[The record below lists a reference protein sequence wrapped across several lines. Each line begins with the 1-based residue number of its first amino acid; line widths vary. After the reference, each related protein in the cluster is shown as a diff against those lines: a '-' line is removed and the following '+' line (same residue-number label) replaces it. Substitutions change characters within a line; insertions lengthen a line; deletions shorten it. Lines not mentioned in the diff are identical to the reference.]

1 MSPIYS
7 LMLVS
12 PVWRDWSSVLFY
24 VHRDSKTITVL
35 GTGAQDGHLDFHT
48 APELCTESP
57 TEHSYMGG
65 GRERERDRE
74 RGRETE
80 TERKRERIR
89 NTEREETDRQTE
101 RDRDKDRQTETDRD
115 REVLNTRP
123 ERSDRFAK

>member
-12 PVWRDWSSVLFY
+12 PVWRDWSPVLFY

-57 TEHSYMGG
+57 TGHSYMGVG
-65 GRERERDRE
+65 ERERQRQKERERDRNREKE
-74 RGRETE
+74 RENTKYGKRRDRQTDRQKETETKTDRQRQTETE
-80 TERKRERIR
+80 TEK
-89 NTEREETDRQTE
+89 
-101 RDRDKDRQTETDRD
+101 
-115 REVLNTRP
+115 
-123 ERSDRFAK
+123 F

>member
-48 APELCTESP
+48 APELCTEFITGVFVCFLYFIS
-57 TEHSYMGG
+57 SILAVVIV
-65 GRERERDRE
+65 D
-74 RGRETE
+74 
-80 TERKRERIR
+80 
-89 NTEREETDRQTE
+89 
-101 RDRDKDRQTETDRD
+101 
-115 REVLNTRP
+115 
-123 ERSDRFAK
+123 